1 MDTAAA
7 LHPDGLEASPKSYGR
22 AVALSAVLGFAG
34 VQHLYL
40 GRPALF
46 FLDLGLSFGW
56 IVCFAIGETA
66 LGATLLLAD
75 MLHALI
81 VTIQLLTGSFCDGR
95 GRIVCYPGQKLG
107 TELINHEMRT
117 GPS

>member
-40 GRPALF
+40 GRPGLF

-56 IVCFAIGETA
+56 LVCFAIGETA
-66 LGATLLLAD
+66 LGVTLLLAD
-75 MLHALI
+75 VLHALI
-81 VTIQLLTGSFCDGR
+81 VTIQLLTGTFRDGR

-107 TELINHEMRT
+107 TERLNYEMRRN
-117 GPS
+117 PS

>member
-7 LHPDGLEASPKSYGR
+7 LHPDGLEASPKSYGH

-34 VQHLYL
+34 AQHLYL
-40 GRPALF
+40 GRPGLF

-75 MLHALI
+75 LLHALI
-81 VTIQLLTGSFCDGR
+81 VTIQLLTGTFRDGR
-95 GRIVCYPGQKLG
+95 GRIVCYPCQKLG
-107 TELINHEMRT
+107 TDLIKHHMSK